1 MNGIARAGATLLGAA
16 AAGVLLWLAA
26 QIGRDSTGGYWAA
39 YGVVAAAGLIF
50 AVAQLRGRNGNP
62 PAMLALA
69 FLPVLVVGGW
79 VLLALQPE
87 GNWFKDHVLSWS
99 GDIGILDVVQD
110 VGTWIGV
117 IAFGIG
123 YTLGAALE
131 PTPRRTEVVAP
142 AAYDRTA
149 ADEPLTAERRETE
162 RREAAQ
168 RAVAQREA
176 AQRETAQRE
185 TAQRETAQREAE
197 HRDAARLEPRRE
209 TVEPEATEPAPVERT
224 NEPVTR

>member
-26 QIGRDSTGGYWAA
+26 QIGRGSTSGYWAA

-50 AVAQLRGRNGNP
+50 AVARLRGRNGNP

-79 VLLALQPE
+79 VLVAMQPDA
-87 GNWFKDHVLSWS
+87 NWAKNHVLSWS
-99 GDIGILDVVQD
+99 GDAGIADVVRD

-117 IAFGIG
+117 VAFGIG

-131 PTPRRTEVVAP
+131 PMPRRTEVVAP
-142 AAYDRTA
+142 AAYDRSA
-149 ADEPLTAERRETE
+149 ADEPLTAERREVVQPDATE
-162 RREAAQ
+162 RTRIE
-168 RAVAQREA
+168 
-176 AQRETAQRE
+176 
-185 TAQRETAQREAE
+185 
-197 HRDAARLEPRRE
+197 RDE
-209 TVEPEATEPAPVERT
+209 TV
-224 NEPVTR
+224 TR